1 MIVEQL
7 RRQIFFV
14 RRYKLRKQEWTPLPT
29 KLVKYDGKMQAY
41 RNKGVS
47 RAPGGIV
54 LRKALKRKD
63 FSQCDVY
70 ILSHIITLGIVF
82 ISSKARERTSHNK
95 V

>member
-41 RNKGVS
+41 RNKGVN
-47 RAPGGIV
+47 RA
-54 LRKALKRKD
+54 L
-63 FSQCDVY
+63 
-70 ILSHIITLGIVF
+70 
-82 ISSKARERTSHNK
+82 
-95 V
+95 